1 MTSAL
6 FHIAAVVAV
15 MAAIVGPFIEC
26 RKGLLPGMFAA
37 VAFGVAAALLLAA
50 ARAIG

>member
-6 FHIAAVVAV
+6 IHIAAVVAV

-26 RKGLLPGMFAA
+26 RKGLLPGMVAA
-37 VAFGVAAALLLAA
+37 IAFGVAAAVLLASSS
-50 ARAIG
+50 